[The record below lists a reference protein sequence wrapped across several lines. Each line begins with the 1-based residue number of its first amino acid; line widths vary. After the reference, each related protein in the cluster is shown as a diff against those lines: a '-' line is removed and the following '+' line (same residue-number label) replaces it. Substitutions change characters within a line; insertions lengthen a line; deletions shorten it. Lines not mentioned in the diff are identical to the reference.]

1 MSAGVAEMNEIGRI
15 AVPAGLEVGTVMV
28 SPNGQQLT
36 AACSDHKLRVW
47 SLLPGPSSAILHTV
61 GVDVEPIS
69 AIAYSGDG
77 NLMAAGTRKGAVA
90 VFRARTGEV
99 VVRFQTA
106 DKARPGIRA
115 LAIAPDGSRLAVATA
130 IAPAELWD
138 VASARRR
145 ASLITRFG
153 CSWALDFSPD
163 GTRLVSADADTAIR
177 IYDAEGRL
185 RVTNHDCLLEPF
197 AVAFTADGKQVV
209 TGGADKTVTL
219 MDEATG
225 NVVRQFPKQEDS
237 IQWLAPLSKGRTVVS
252 GSFKDASMRIAGA
265 TLAWSLDAAAPR
277 VISRG
282 RQFNG
287 RGAVNDGR
295 LLLTSMHDGTLVVEA
310 MRQV

>member
-1 MSAGVAEMNEIGRI
+1 MSAGAAEMNEIGRI
-15 AVPAGLEVGTVMV
+15 AVPAGVEVAMVMV
-28 SPNGQQLT
+28 SPDGQQLT

-47 SLLPGPSSAILHTV
+47 SLPPAPSSAILHTV
-61 GVDVEPIS
+61 EVDVEPIS
-69 AIAYSGDG
+69 AIAYSRDG
-77 NLMAAGTRKGAVA
+77 NWMAAGTRKGTVA

-106 DKARPGIRA
+106 DMSSPGIRA
-115 LAIAPDGSRLAVATA
+115 LAIAPDGTRLAVATS

-138 VASARRR
+138 VTSARRR
-145 ASLITRFG
+145 ASLSTRFG

-185 RVTNHDCLLEPF
+185 RVTNDDCLLEPF

-219 MDEATG
+219 MDEATAK
-225 NVVRQFPKQEDS
+225 VVRHFPKQEDS
-237 IQWLAPLSKGRTVVS
+237 IQWLAALSKGRTVVS
-252 GSFKDASMRIAGA
+252 GSFKDASVRIAGA
-265 TLAWSLDAAAPR
+265 TLAWSLDADGPR
-277 VISRG
+277 VISSG

-287 RGAVNDGR
+287 RGTVIDGR
-295 LLLTSMHDGTLVVEA
+295 LLLTSMRDGTLVVEA
-310 MRQV
+310 MRS

>member
-106 DKARPGIRA
+106 
-115 LAIAPDGSRLAVATA
+115 
-130 IAPAELWD
+130 
-138 VASARRR
+138 ARRR

-219 MDEATG
+219 IDEATG